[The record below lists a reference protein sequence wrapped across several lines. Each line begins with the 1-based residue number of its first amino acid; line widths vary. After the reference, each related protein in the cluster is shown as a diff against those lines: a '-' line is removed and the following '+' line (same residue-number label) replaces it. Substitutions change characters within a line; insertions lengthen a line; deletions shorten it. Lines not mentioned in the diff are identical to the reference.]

1 MDTCI
6 LPGIHPCTAQIPA
19 YSEHPLSAVPFSMVF
34 SIFGNL
40 HSSIKAHLTSA
51 FRYRTLAH
59 LLPQC
64 FWPPRPKVEKAVD
77 TEASSGLLVNRLSQT
92 SANHF
97 KIIASV
103 RRWADSSFHP
113 SDLAEGYGDALKVAK
128 RKSCSGSVPGS
139 IRLYQDI
146 SARLKENKRK
156 ERMKERDG

>member
-1 MDTCI
+1 MHCTDKGYLHTSEHPFIHALHRYGYLNTSRHPSIHCTDMDTCI
-6 LPGIHPCTAQIPA
+6 LPGIHPFTEQIWIPA

-97 KIIASV
+97 KIIA
-103 RRWADSSFHP
+103 
-113 SDLAEGYGDALKVAK
+113 
-128 RKSCSGSVPGS
+128 
-139 IRLYQDI
+139 
-146 SARLKENKRK
+146 
-156 ERMKERDG
+156 